1 MEYSD
6 RHKEIDTRLDYL
18 KKFYPFFRI
27 YATSNI
33 QKPEYD
39 TPFLAL
45 DILTF
50 LIEHG
55 RLEGRAVP
63 LEEIEEHIRQTL
75 VIIYP
80 GIAFDVRDVTRSIL
94 GMLETDT
101 QGMLYQY
108 QYFDP
113 VHQKIVEEYIQL
125 IEFDVKESAYRI
137 TDTGL
142 DFMISIK
149 ELPEE
154 SKISITLILF
164 EKQIKS
170 GSFRNALT
178 TIRELNLAVQLKTK
192 KKEELLEKLITGGN
206 DVAEDFGRYSQDV
219 LSQLK
224 HENELFT
231 QVNTLLKGLSENREN
246 LANNADITVNEDEFI
261 IIKEIAI
268 EVEHG
273 YKIHN
278 ALLNEFTDFPEDYE
292 RINRIRLNS
301 LFEKRYQFQEAL
313 ENHVRAN
320 ISNEVHLITIQPLL
334 HAKIRKKFNLLK
346 IFEPQIITGRKTE
359 IIDTRSLE
367 DWTDKKTIEFIVG
380 ERQAQ
385 NFTTYAKIL
394 LNAVSQKNPLDLLSY
409 LDEIVRQTGQ
419 DGIKNV
425 DLIPFL
431 LELNSNSEFCFT
443 KKDLKEN
450 AQNPYINVFDFS
462 NIPTIGCTRDQIEE
476 SLQLAFENG
485 FSKGNTLKIISKP
498 ELFVKIGGND
508 EILVSDMIFVME

>member
-1 MEYSD
+1 MEYSEL
-6 RHKEIDTRLDYL
+6 HIEINKRLDYL

-33 QKPEYD
+33 QKLEYD
-39 TPFLAL
+39 APFLAL

-63 LEEIEEHIRQTL
+63 IEEIEEHIKQTL
-75 VIIYP
+75 VIVYP

-113 VHQKIVEEYIQL
+113 FHQKIVEEYIQL

-142 DFMISIK
+142 DFMISTK

-178 TIRELNLAVQLKTK
+178 TIRELNLAVQLKK
-192 KKEELLEKLITGGN
+192 QKKEALLEKLITGGN
-206 DVAEDFGRYSQDV
+206 DVVEDFGRYSQEV

-231 QVNTLLKGLSENREN
+231 QVNTLLKGLSANREK
-246 LANNADITVNEDEFI
+246 LANNAELTVKEEEFI

-292 RINRIRLNS
+292 RISRIRLNS

-313 ENHVRAN
+313 ENHIRTNA
-320 ISNEVHLITIQPLL
+320 SNDVHIITIHPLL

-346 IFEPQIITGRKTE
+346 IFEPQIITGKKNE

-367 DWTDKKTIEFIVG
+367 DWTDKKTIESIVG

-394 LNAVSQKNPLDLLSY
+394 LNAVSEKNSLDLLSY
-409 LDEIVRQTGQ
+409 LDEIVCQTGQ
-419 DGIKNV
+419 EGIKNV

-443 KKDLKEN
+443 KKDLKEKTH
-450 AQNPYINVFDFS
+450 NPYENIFDLS
-462 NIPTIGCTRDQIEE
+462 NSPAIGCTRDQIEE
-476 SLQLAFENG
+476 SLQLAFKNG
-485 FSKGNTLKIISKP
+485 ISKGNTLKIISKP
-498 ELFVKIGGND
+498 ESFVKIGVND
-508 EILVSDMIFVME
+508 EIIVTDMIFIME